1 MNSENIASDIGS
13 EMKKKDNFLEKY
25 LKLRDDVEEKYGIKH
40 PDPIAVLVYYLHNF
54 TEIKEPRAMR
64 RLLEVP
70 LDRVLDR
77 LCKMGF
83 ITLPEKP
90 SSPKKTRLDRF
101 IYDSALPVID
111 KDMQKEK
118 SDEEKL
124 MDFVIT

>member
-1 MNSENIASDIGS
+1 
-13 EMKKKDNFLEKY
+13 MKKKDSFLEKY

-40 PDPIAVLVYYLHNF
+40 PDPIAVLVYYLHDF

-83 ITLPEKP
+83 ISLPEKP
-90 SSPKKTRLDRF
+90 SKPMKTRLNQF
-101 IYDSALPVID
+101 IYDTELPVID
-111 KDMQKEK
+111 RIEQKEK

-124 MDFVIT
+124 MDFVMT

>member
-1 MNSENIASDIGS
+1 MR
-13 EMKKKDNFLEKY
+13 KKDSFLERY
-25 LKLRDDVEEKYGIKH
+25 LKLRDDVEEKYSIKH
-40 PDPIAVLVYYLHNF
+40 PDPIAVLVYYLHDF

-70 LDRVLDR
+70 LDRILDR

-90 SSPKKTRLDRF
+90 SKPIKTKLNQF
-101 IYDSALPVID
+101 VYDELPVID
-111 KDMQKEK
+111 IVEQKEK

-124 MDFVIT
+124 MDFVIS

>member
-1 MNSENIASDIGS
+1 
-13 EMKKKDNFLEKY
+13 MKKKDSFLERY

-83 ITLPEKP
+83 ITLPEKTALP
-90 SSPKKTRLDRF
+90 RKTRLDGF
-101 IYDSALPVID
+101 IYDNQVPVFD
-111 KDMQKEK
+111 SDEQKEK

-124 MDFVIT
+124 MDFVIQ